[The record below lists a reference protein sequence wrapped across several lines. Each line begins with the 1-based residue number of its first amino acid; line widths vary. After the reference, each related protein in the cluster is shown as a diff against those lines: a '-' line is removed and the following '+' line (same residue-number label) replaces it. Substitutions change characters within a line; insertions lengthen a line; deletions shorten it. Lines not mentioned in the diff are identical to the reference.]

1 MLFSEPLKGTHAI
14 ASTRGETGR
23 AMNRAL
29 TAVSKLLSVVY
40 STLQDKVL
48 HRLGFGVFF
57 PIGF

>member
-14 ASTRGETGR
+14 ASIRDEMGR

-48 HRLGFGVFF
+48 QRLGCFF
-57 PIGF
+57 SPIGF